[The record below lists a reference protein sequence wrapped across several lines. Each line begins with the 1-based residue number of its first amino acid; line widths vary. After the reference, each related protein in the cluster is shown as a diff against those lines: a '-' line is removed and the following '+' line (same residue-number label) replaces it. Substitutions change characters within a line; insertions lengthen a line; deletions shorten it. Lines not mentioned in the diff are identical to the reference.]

1 MPNTPQP
8 KRGIVTRH
16 THPQRSLIKRI
27 YVAAL
32 LILLPL
38 LMTLFSILSKKAKS
52 ETQYLRKGFALKIA
66 ITGWSRSKT
75 VRCSTRSWKSDK
87 NAKPTLTI
95 EFRDLDYA
103 FEVFSGS
110 ITLQDA
116 LAARYFTTHGPNDK
130 GVAVTYLFTVI
141 LKAFFGW
148 RKSYRR

>member
-1 MPNTPQP
+1 MP
-8 KRGIVTRH
+8 
-16 THPQRSLIKRI
+16 
-27 YVAAL
+27 
-32 LILLPL
+32 ILLPL
-38 LMTLFSILSKKAKS
+38 LMTLFSMLSKKAKS

-75 VRCSTRSWKSDK
+75 VRCSTQSWKSGK
-87 NAKPTLTI
+87 NATPTLTI

-148 RKSYRR
+148 RISYRR

>member
-16 THPQRSLIKRI
+16 THPQRSLIKRT
-27 YVAAL
+27 YVAA
-32 LILLPL
+32 L
-38 LMTLFSILSKKAKS
+38 LMTLFSMLSKKAKS

-75 VRCSTRSWKSDK
+75 VRCSTQSWKSGK
-87 NAKPTLTI
+87 NATPTLTI

>member
-1 MPNTPQP
+1 MSNTPQP

-38 LMTLFSILSKKAKS
+38 LMTLFSTLSKRARS
-52 ETQYLRKGFALKIA
+52 ETLYLGKGFTLKIA
-66 ITGWSRSKT
+66 IAGWSRSKT
-75 VRCSTRSWKSDK
+75 ARCSTKAWRSNQK
-87 NAKPTLTI
+87 AIPTLTI

-103 FEVFSGS
+103 YEVFCGS

-141 LKAFFGW
+141 LKTFFGW

>member
-38 LMTLFSILSKKAKS
+38 LMTLFSMLSKNAKS

-66 ITGWSRSKT
+66 ITGWIARKP
-75 VRCSTRSWKSDK
+75 SD
-87 NAKPTLTI
+87 
-95 EFRDLDYA
+95 
-103 FEVFSGS
+103 
-110 ITLQDA
+110 
-116 LAARYFTTHGPNDK
+116 ARHNHGNR
-130 GVAVTYLFTVI
+130 ARTQHQHSLLSFAI
-141 LKAFFGW
+141 
-148 RKSYRR
+148 